1 MKQFTRH
8 GWTKA
13 GEKKTFLLFF
23 TRTVKEVS
31 EELDCSRLIRML
43 YQKVR
48 LLQVTQLNVH
58 RRVADKETQNI
69 KIHFTIFSD
78 EFTSDGSRLVSAC
91 FA

>member
-13 GEKKTFLLFF
+13 GEKTFLLFF

-78 EFTSDGSRLVSAC
+78 EFTSDGSPLVSAC